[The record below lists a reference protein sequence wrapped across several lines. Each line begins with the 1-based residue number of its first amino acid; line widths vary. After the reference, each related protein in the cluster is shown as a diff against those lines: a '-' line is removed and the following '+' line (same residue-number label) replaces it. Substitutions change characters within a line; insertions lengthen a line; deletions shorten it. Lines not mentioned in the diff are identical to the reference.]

1 MVNKYKSYKEIKYDE
16 VEKNLSGLSFNKGEN
31 GEWGV
36 NGCEGNESKY
46 GQLIRRVWLWKG
58 R

>member
-31 GEWGV
+31 GE
-36 NGCEGNESKY
+36 
-46 GQLIRRVWLWKG
+46 
-58 R
+58 